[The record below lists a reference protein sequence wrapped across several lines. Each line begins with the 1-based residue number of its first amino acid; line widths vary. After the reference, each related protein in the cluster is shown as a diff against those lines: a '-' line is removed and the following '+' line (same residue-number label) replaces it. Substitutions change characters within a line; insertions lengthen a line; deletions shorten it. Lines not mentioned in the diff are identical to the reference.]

1 MKHIFLFCFAVL
13 FSLCNYAQSQYISN
27 SRVDSLDA
35 IGSLDGRR
43 GILIISK
50 SDDLVITVTNVP
62 NAEVNPKG
70 LNSDGY
76 YHYEVVVGPEDIN
89 PKLEVNIRGDVNITS
104 FVAKPKANLFVTYSV
119 DLVATPIDLEDQSG
133 VAAVLDAKLCEVDFT
148 SSFPNLQVKCS
159 DKLQAKIKT
168 INRAS
173 DKNVYVTSVQIPV
186 EILQAAKNC
195 LKVADNQYEEYNKWL
210 LAQPENKLKD
220 VDYEKNDQLQ
230 QTADLAKKEYSEVIH
245 LYISGEGTNTL
256 SVSLEEMAPRVK
268 KNYGVLVLNKVK
280 KVYVTECSAALAEAG
295 RLFGLREYT
304 SAKQEFIMALNA
316 KDTPKELKTSI
327 KTQIAQCDSCDYY
340 QKLAIGS
347 LSKIKLLKQ
356 SGTISQTNLAK
367 YGSAAVEFLRCIYK
381 YNPTA
386 YYCERIDKL
395 DKMIEDMPL
404 QIKIAIRKWVKNY
417 SGYFEGGGLANVEA
431 WAYYGTKTFGLKT
444 YSTDK
449 RFMKLIGESVDFKK
463 IGVSDDEGEINIELI
478 RKELPKAIFFRPVGY
493 NGRITI
499 EYKDVSDIMSQS
511 SGDYNKRQFR
521 IKMFVEQ

>member
-1 MKHIFLFCFAVL
+1 L
-13 FSLCNYAQSQYISN
+13 
-27 SRVDSLDA
+27 
-35 IGSLDGRR
+35 
-43 GILIISK
+43 
-50 SDDLVITVTNVP
+50 
-62 NAEVNPKG
+62 
-70 LNSDGY
+70 
-76 YHYEVVVGPEDIN
+76 
-89 PKLEVNIRGDVNITS
+89 
-104 FVAKPKANLFVTYSV
+104 
-119 DLVATPIDLEDQSG
+119 
-133 VAAVLDAKLCEVDFT
+133 
-148 SSFPNLQVKCS
+148 
-159 DKLQAKIKT
+159 
-168 INRAS
+168 
-173 DKNVYVTSVQIPV
+173 
-186 EILQAAKNC
+186 
-195 LKVADNQYEEYNKWL
+195 
-210 LAQPENKLKD
+210 
-220 VDYEKNDQLQ
+220 
-230 QTADLAKKEYSEVIH
+230 
-245 LYISGEGTNTL
+245 
-256 SVSLEEMAPRVK
+256 
-268 KNYGVLVLNKVK
+268 
-280 KVYVTECSAALAEAG
+280 
-295 RLFGLREYT
+295 
-304 SAKQEFIMALNA
+304 
-316 KDTPKELKTSI
+316 
-327 KTQIAQCDSCDYY
+327 
-340 QKLAIGS
+340 
-347 LSKIKLLKQ
+347 KIKLLKQ